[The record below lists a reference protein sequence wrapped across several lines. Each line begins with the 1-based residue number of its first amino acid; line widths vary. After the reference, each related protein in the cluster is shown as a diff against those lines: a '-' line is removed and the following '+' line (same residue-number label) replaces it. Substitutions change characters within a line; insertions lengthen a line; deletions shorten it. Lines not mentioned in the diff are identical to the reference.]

1 MQSEFRSLQ
10 LKKVDLRIEA
20 LQQKKQLSIDGISV
34 TKHEVHPGDKV
45 GLNVILSGEN
55 GAETVRRLTYEVPI
69 GAEPGTLYFTAAD
82 ANVTNLTDF
91 RAVLSTTPRN
101 PAQLISTVNNLHPNT
116 KAYVRVWR
124 ADPAYQLEG
133 VDLPD
138 PPASVAMILAGSQ
151 SSQAGI
157 TQTRN
162 SKIGE
167 IEIDGGDMVISGV
180 KTVQVEIKE

>member
-1 MQSEFRSLQ
+1 MQSEFRALQ
-10 LKKVDLRIEA
+10 LKKADIRIA
-20 LQQKKQLSIDGISV
+20 AFPQKKQLAIDAISV
-34 TKHEVHPGDKV
+34 SKHEVRAGEKLQ
-45 GLNVILSGEN
+45 LNVVMSGEN
-55 GAETVRRLTYEVPI
+55 GTETVRRLTYDVPI

-91 RAVLSTTPRN
+91 RAVLTSSPRN
-101 PAQLISTVNNLHPNT
+101 VAQLISTVNNLHPNT
-116 KAYVRVWR
+116 KAYIRIWR
-124 ADPAYQLEG
+124 ADPSFQLEG
-133 VDLPD
+133 ADLPD

-157 TQTRN
+157 TQSRN
-162 SKIGE
+162 SKVGE